1 MFFLE
6 ETLFEL
12 DVHEAFRF
20 HLMSG
25 LKKIAMTNQPAYYQ
39 TSEICCQRPKESGK
53 HLKCEFSCRH
63 IKTYKK
69 VTSRLYFQLHFG

>member
-25 LKKIAMTNQPAYYQ
+25 LKKIAMTNQPAYRQ
-39 TSEICCQRPKESGK
+39 PSKFVVKG
-53 HLKCEFSCRH
+53 LKKAGS
-63 IKTYKK
+63 T
-69 VTSRLYFQLHFG
+69 

>member
-1 MFFLE
+1 MFILE

-25 LKKIAMTNQPAYYQ
+25 LKKIAMTNQPAYRQ
-39 TSEICCQRPKESGK
+39 PSKFVVKG
-53 HLKCEFSCRH
+53 LKKAGSTWNVDFPAD
-63 IKTYKK
+63 T
-69 VTSRLYFQLHFG
+69 